1 MKCPHVYIFIFNN
14 SLTYLSIYNFM
25 VSGAYGCDG
34 DSQLQEMTSPRGY
47 LAIVS
52 LPTCLCDVTD
62 DAMKQM
68 QQK

>member
-1 MKCPHVYIFIFNN
+1 
-14 SLTYLSIYNFM
+14 M